1 MTGPV
6 AFTPIQARATA
17 WQPSLYEMT
26 LPALRL
32 ATARGCVLLCF
43 FWPFFNY
50 DLVVPGSTVEINF
63 LPVFAAGVIL
73 PELFLLDLPALL
85 LTLPAY
91 LIALIFSAPTSAARL
106 MIGLVPLHIIFN
118 LTRRLREN
126 GEELIPA
133 TWAFRGLK
141 TFVLFSAAQMVQM
154 HYLRILPSMLLNLL
168 VAVVPRYFTL
178 PYDDLGTHGVQG
190 WASEPSSAGLTTVA
204 FALVAIQQKPEWK
217 WRVMSWFAALV
228 LLNKSIYAI
237 VLGILLLTACLGN
250 LKRKW
255 IAFAAMIPASA
266 IVGFYLSISGRVA
279 KLSENMAI
287 DGLQTESNH
296 ELARFVQILSPLEQ
310 FPQIYKPVI
319 LFGSWVMEPMGL
331 LPLCVGYGSLFGI
344 LWLIYILYKNFPIS
358 QVKERGFWLVSVFV
372 LFIMASPD
380 LICSIVALA
389 AFMVVKQANTAD
401 EENEPHLLPRY
412 SIIAEAG

>member
-1 MTGPV
+1 
-6 AFTPIQARATA
+6 
-17 WQPSLYEMT
+17 MT

-32 ATARGCVLLCF
+32 AIARGCVVLCF

-50 DLVVPGSTVEINF
+50 DLVVPGCTVEINF
-63 LPVFAAGVIL
+63 LPVFAAALIL
-73 PELFLLDLPALL
+73 PEIFLLDLPSLL

-91 LIALIFSAPTSAARL
+91 LIALIFSAPTSPARL
-106 MIGLVPLHIIFN
+106 MIALVPLHIIFN

-133 TWAFRGLK
+133 LWAFRGLK
-141 TFVLFSAAQMVQM
+141 IFVLFSVAQMIQM
-154 HYLRILPSMLLNLL
+154 HFLRILPGTLLNLL

-190 WASEPSSAGLTTVA
+190 WASEPSSAGLTTIA
-204 FALVAIQQKPEWK
+204 FALVAIQQRPEWK
-217 WRVMSWFAALV
+217 WRVMSWFAVLV
-228 LLNKSIYAI
+228 LVNKSIYAI

-250 LKRKW
+250 LRRKW
-255 IAFAAMIPASA
+255 IAFAGIIPAAA

-279 KLSENMAI
+279 KLSENIAI

-296 ELARFVQILSPLEQ
+296 ELARFVQILSPLQQ

-344 LWLIYILYKNFPIS
+344 LWLLYILFKNFPIS
-358 QVKERGFWLVSVFV
+358 QVKERGFWLVAAFV

-389 AFMVVKQANTAD
+389 AFMVVKKAKSAD
-401 EENEPHLLPRY
+401 EVTGPLSLSRPT
-412 SIIAEAG
+412 IIAEAG